1 MGRQAAAGAGGSP
14 PPSIGKLLRAGMV
27 ALNMNTMN
35 QSKNGSPRGQGFT
48 LIELLVVIAIIAILA
63 ALLLPALAAAKQKA
77 YRAACTNNLKQ
88 WGLAVNMY
96 AGDNQNQFPDNTTA
110 DGAHDVNWM
119 ANHLNNTFYPQYL
132 YFNKAGSA
140 TTGERSAQDVIYCPT
155 DQFHRA
161 YEVAN
166 GTTTNLIGYSY
177 LPGRQANGGNYNYT
191 YQGVSLA
198 NWMLRTK
205 MNGPYRL
212 APIMADKIQGFGNN
226 PTTVKWSAAIGAVT
240 IATSNHPGSG
250 NVPSGANFLYED
262 GSVSWQKYNN
272 VNYQWSI
279 LPSGTDLQA
288 TWVYFFRPANLAP
301 GPW

>member
-1 MGRQAAAGAGGSP
+1 
-14 PPSIGKLLRAGMV
+14 
-27 ALNMNTMN
+27 MNKADRME
-35 QSKNGSPRGQGFT
+35 SKDSHVVGFT

-77 YRAACTNNLKQ
+77 YRAACTSNLKQ
-88 WGLAVNMY
+88 WGLAINMY
-96 AGDNQNQFPDNTTA
+96 AGDNQNQFPDNYYSVA
-110 DGAHDVNWM
+110 NPQGDGAHDFAWM
-119 ANHLNNTFYPQYL
+119 AGHLNNTFYPQYL
-132 YFNKAGSA
+132 YKNQAGSS

-161 YEVAN
+161 DEVAY
-166 GTTTNLIGYSY
+166 GTTTNLIGYDY
-177 LPGRQANGGNYNYT
+177 FPGRLAGEGNYNYT

-205 MNGPYRL
+205 MNGPYRM
-212 APIMADKIQGFGNN
+212 APMMADKISGSGNN
-226 PTTVKWSAAIGAVT
+226 PTTVKWSAPIGAVT
-240 IATSNHPGSG
+240 IATSNHPGNG
-250 NVPSGANFLYED
+250 NVPAGANFLYED

-279 LPSGTDLQA
+279 LPSGTDQHDA
-288 TWVYFFRPANLAP
+288 WVTFFRPASLAP